1 MTIDNFKPT
10 IWAAKLLKNLNDAH
24 VYANC
29 LNQDYEGEIS
39 KAGDTVKIN
48 SIGRITIGDYTGADI
63 GVPEELQDSQLMLAI
78 TEAKFFNFKID
89 DVDAAQ
95 SNINLMN
102 DATQEA
108 AWGLADA
115 ADVFIAELLAAG
127 VSVDNILT
135 ALTSVGTGATD
146 DDAYEALVDLD
157 VKLTENNVPR
167 PGRWCVI
174 PPWFEG
180 VLRKDPRFVSFG
192 TDKNRAQL
200 RGEPVGEASG
210 FTIWI
215 SNNVPLSGTTYTILA
230 GYKGAATFAEQIP
243 PKSFEAYRPEGLFA
257 DALKGLHVYG
267 AKVSRPYALASV
279 DVDAA

>member
-1 MTIDNFKPT
+1 MSIDNFKPT
-10 IWAAKLLKNLNDAH
+10 IWTAKLLKNLNDAH

-29 LNQDYEGEIS
+29 LNRDYEGEIS

-48 SIGRITIGDYTGADI
+48 SIGRITIGDYDGTDI
-63 GVPEELQDSQLMLAI
+63 GAPEELQDSQLMLAI

-115 ADVFIAELLAAG
+115 ADTFIAALLAAD
-127 VSVDNILT
+127 VSVDSVLT

-167 PGRWCVI
+167 PNRWCVV
-174 PPWFEG
+174 PPWVEG
-180 VLRKDPRFVSFG
+180 LLRKDPRFVSFG
-192 TDKNRAQL
+192 TDKNRQQL

-210 FTIWI
+210 FTLWI
-215 SNNVPLSGTTYTILA
+215 SNNVPLSSTTYTILA

-279 DVDAA
+279 DMDAA